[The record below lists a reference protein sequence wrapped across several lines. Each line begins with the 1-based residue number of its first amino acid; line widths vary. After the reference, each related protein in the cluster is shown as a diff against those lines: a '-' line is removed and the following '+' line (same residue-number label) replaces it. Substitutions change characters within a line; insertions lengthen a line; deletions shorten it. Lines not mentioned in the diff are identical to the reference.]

1 MVFKWGDFF
10 TSKAFQSNAERTQ
23 DGELGKPWFKF

>member
-23 DGELGKPWFKF
+23 NEIKRSD